1 MAMDQQTALERQ
13 QALYRETVN
22 EHWQTINAYVN
33 LQCIIISSVGEN
45 LFGEKL

>member
-1 MAMDQQTALERQ
+1 MSAHRTIFN
-13 QALYRETVN
+13 LYSVN

-45 LFGEKL
+45 LFWEKL